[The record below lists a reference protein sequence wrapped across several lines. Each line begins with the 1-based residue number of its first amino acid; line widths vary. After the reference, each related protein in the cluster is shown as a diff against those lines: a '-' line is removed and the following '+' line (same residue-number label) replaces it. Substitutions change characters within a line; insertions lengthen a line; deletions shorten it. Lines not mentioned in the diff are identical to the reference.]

1 MPTPALEAMP
11 LLRGSGS
18 SHNFAAEA
26 ITPLPPQQQPLLPP
40 WAVASRR
47 PFPVYF
53 APLLRDNVQ
62 QRVPLYAH
70 RLHASYEGMMVPNE
84 VPSPP

>member
-26 ITPLPPQQQPLLPP
+26 ITPLPQQPLLPP

-47 PFPVYF
+47 PFPAYF
-53 APLLRDNVQ
+53 APQLRDNVQ

-70 RLHASYEGMMVPNE
+70 RLHASYEGKMVPNE
-84 VPSPP
+84 VRSRS